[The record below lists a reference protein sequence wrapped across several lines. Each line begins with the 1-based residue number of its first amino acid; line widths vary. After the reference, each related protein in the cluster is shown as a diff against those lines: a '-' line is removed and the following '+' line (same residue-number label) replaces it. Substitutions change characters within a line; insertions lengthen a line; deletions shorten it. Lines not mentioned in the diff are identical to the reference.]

1 MGSNSTGAQLICAAC
16 FAIAAMVWLVAY
28 AG

>member
-1 MGSNSTGAQLICAAC
+1 MGTNSMGAQLMCAAC
-16 FAIAAMVWLVAY
+16 FAVAAMAWLVAF